1 MLRALAL
8 LVVLLAG
15 LSAGPRAL
23 AQDRV
28 RFGLDW
34 KAEAEYGG
42 YYQALATGLYKK
54 AGLDVT
60 IVPGG
65 PQVNQAQLLLAGRLD
80 LMITG
85 NSFLALNAVQ
95 QNVPLTAIAAFF
107 QKDPAVL
114 IAHPGQGNDSFE
126 ALRGKSILIGSDTR
140 AGWWNFL
147 KARFGYTDAQI
158 RPYTF
163 NEAPFL
169 ADPHAVQQGYATSEP
184 FSIEQATGQK
194 PVVLMLSDAGFNGY
208 GSLVSTRNDMIAQH
222 PDVVQRFI
230 AASIEGWKSYLHG
243 DPIPCIRTYP
253 EGEPGDAGRSPRV
266 CAAGADRPRHRRVG
280 RRAHPGYR
288 RHDRRA
294 LGELCQGDGGGGPV
308 SGGPRLEARVHAA
321 LRGQGHPL
329 GGVLT
334 LDRVGRR
341 FPNGTVAL
349 EGVSLRVEAG
359 EFVALL
365 GPSGCGKSTLLRLV
379 AGLDQPD
386 SGAVR
391 WDAGRLPSARDGSPT
406 CSRTRP

>member
-1 MLRALAL
+1 MPRAAAL
-8 LVVLLAG
+8 LLILLAG
-15 LSAGPRAL
+15 LSAGPRAH

-34 KAEAEYGG
+34 KPEAEYGG

-80 LMITG
+80 LVITG

-95 QNVPLTAIAAFF
+95 QTVPITAIAAFF

-126 ALRGKSILIGSDTR
+126 ALRGKPILIGSDTR

-222 PDVVQRFI
+222 ADVVQRFI
-230 AASIEGWKSYLHG
+230 TASIEGWKSYLHG
-243 DPIPCIRTYP
+243 DPSPAFTLISKENPDMPAALLAYARQALINRGIV
-253 EGEPGDAGRSPRV
+253 ELGDALSLGIGAMTDARWESFAKAME
-266 CAAGADRPRHRRVG
+266 AAGLYPADLDWK
-280 RRAHPGYR
+280 RAYTLR
-288 RHDRRA
+288 FVDR
-294 LGELCQGDGGGGPV
+294 
-308 SGGPRLEARVHAA
+308 
-321 LRGQGHPL
+321 
-329 GGVLT
+329 GV
-334 LDRVGRR
+334 
-341 FPNGTVAL
+341 
-349 EGVSLRVEAG
+349 
-359 EFVALL
+359 
-365 GPSGCGKSTLLRLV
+365 
-379 AGLDQPD
+379 Q
-386 SGAVR
+386 
-391 WDAGRLPSARDGSPT
+391 
-406 CSRTRP
+406 